1 MLSGSVREDALLLGD
16 EVVHLGTALQS
27 EHLHTALQ
35 SEHLHLPLRKEG
47 THPEALLSYVK
58 ELG

>member
-27 EHLHTALQ
+27 EHLH
-35 SEHLHLPLRKEG
+35 LPLRKEG